1 MNQDLHNIHISS
13 QKGSVGGELVH
24 ETDYCTQNKMFYL
37 HQCKRDEQDKMVL
50 LALMSTQYQ
59 TDGSGTGFLVPCL
72 QTDSCNRNTQLP
84 KYPRGKQD
92 TLRRDITFWRIQN
105 IL

>member
-1 MNQDLHNIHISS
+1 MSDLLSRTTPLMMQSGTGYSS
-13 QKGSVGGELVH
+13 MQEVPS
-24 ETDYCTQNKMFYL
+24 C
-37 HQCKRDEQDKMVL
+37 
-50 LALMSTQYQ
+50 LAHPFC

-92 TLRRDITFWRIQN
+92 TLHRDITFWRIQN
-105 IL
+105 FL